1 MDEATKKAMD
11 ALNSS
16 IGISEAMKAMEK
28 MSSTLSSLS
37 INSLSLPRMSI
48 PEFHAPRLPTIPV
61 PPNEEEINEFQSSG
75 ALMRRLADTIL
86 LWRKQLPE
94 DQQPA
99 ILAIMYGGIQVAV
112 ERLAQEGFHGIRIEG
127 RLNGNPCMLLAH
139 QSTVQLLCYVE
150 KVEKKEFRRKIGFII
165 DGEEKEL

>member
-1 MDEATKKAMD
+1 MDDATKKSLE

-16 IGISEAMKAMEK
+16 SVAREMMKTMEN
-28 MSSTLSSLS
+28 MRSTLSSLS
-37 INSLSLPRMSI
+37 LSSLSLPKMSI
-48 PEFHAPRLPTIPV
+48 PEIHAPRLPEIPI
-61 PPNEEEINEFQSSG
+61 PPTAEEVNEYQSAG
-75 ALMRRLADTIL
+75 VLMRRLADTIL
-86 LWRKQLPE
+86 LWRQQLPE

-99 ILAIMYGGIQVAV
+99 ILAIMYGGIQIAV

-127 RLNGNPCMLLAH
+127 KLNGNPCMLLAH

-150 KVEKKEFRRKIGFII
+150 KVEKKEFKRKIGFII